1 MRLRTLT
8 PAILLLLS
16 AINLYSYLIMPK
28 YPAIADSFACFGW
41 PFHMYAEGGFVGTR
55 KFIWTGLFANVIV
68 ALYVASIADIT
79 FIAIKNL
86 KKS

>member
-1 MRLRTLT
+1 MRLRTIT
-8 PAILLLLS
+8 PAVLLVFC
-16 AINLYSYLIMPK
+16 AVNIYSYLIMPE
-28 YPAIADSFACFGW
+28 YSTIIDGFVYFGW
-41 PFHMYAEGGFVGTR
+41 PFHMYENGGFVTIR
-55 KFIWTGLFANVIV
+55 KFIWTGLFNNVVV